1 MLKNFLENP
10 HVKHTED
17 TPNSTI
23 AIRHNRRTIEA
34 KRQATSI
41 YRISLASKG
50 IFPVP
55 PFSVDRQDNDRIHHL
70 GHHYSK

>member
-1 MLKNFLENP
+1 MLN
-10 HVKHTED
+10 
-17 TPNSTI
+17 
-23 AIRHNRRTIEA
+23 IRKTLRTAPLPSAHNRRTIET